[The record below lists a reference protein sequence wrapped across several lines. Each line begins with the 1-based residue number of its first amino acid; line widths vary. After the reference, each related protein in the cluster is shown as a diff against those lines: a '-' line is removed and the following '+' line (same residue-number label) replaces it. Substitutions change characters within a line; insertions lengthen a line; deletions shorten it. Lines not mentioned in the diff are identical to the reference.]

1 MWSESRTDTIGRVK
15 INAGTVTAWLDA
27 LPDDRRRALTRL
39 REMIEHA
46 APKAKGTMQ
55 YGTPSWH
62 LGGPLFAMSS
72 KPGYMELLVA
82 EPDLVVK
89 RKKTLGEVEVGT
101 AGFRFKRLEDLDL
114 DAVAGLLDAA
124 AARRK

>member
-1 MWSESRTDTIGRVK
+1 MKS
-15 INAGTVTAWLDA
+15 NAGTVTAWLEA
-27 LPDDRRRALTRL
+27 LPPERRAALTKL

-62 LGGPLFAMSS
+62 LKGPLFAMSAQTS
-72 KPGYMELLVA
+72 HMELLVA
-82 EPDLVVK
+82 EPDLVAK

-101 AGFRFKRLEDLDL
+101 AGFRFKRLQDLNL
-114 DAVAGLLDAA
+114 EIVASLLEEA

>member
-1 MWSESRTDTIGRVK
+1 MKV
-15 INAGTVTAWLDA
+15 NAGTVTAWLEA
-27 LPDDRRRALTRL
+27 LPADRREALSKL

-62 LGGPLFAMSS
+62 LGGPLFAMSVQ
-72 KPGYMELLVA
+72 KNYMELLVA
-82 EPDLVVK
+82 EPALVAK

-101 AGFRFKRLEDLDL
+101 AGFRFKRLADLKL
-114 DAVAGLLDAA
+114 DVVAALLEEAA
-124 AARRK
+124 ALRK

>member
-1 MWSESRTDTIGRVK
+1 MKV
-15 INAGTVTAWLDA
+15 NAGTVTAWLEA
-27 LPDDRRRALTRL
+27 LPADRRAALSRL

-62 LGGPLFAMSS
+62 LKGPLFAMSS
-72 KPGYMELLVA
+72 QKSYMELLVG
-82 EPDLVVK
+82 EPELVAK

-101 AGFRFKRLEDLDL
+101 AGFRFKRIQDLNLEV
-114 DAVAGLLDAA
+114 VAALLEEA
-124 AARRK
+124 AARRT

>member
-1 MWSESRTDTIGRVK
+1 MKV
-15 INAGTVTAWLDA
+15 NAGTVTAWLEA
-27 LPDDRRRALTRL
+27 LPEERRAALSRL

-62 LGGPLFAMSS
+62 LNGPLFAMSVQKS
-72 KPGYMELLVA
+72 YMELLVA
-82 EPDLVVK
+82 EPDLVAK

-101 AGFRFKRLEDLDL
+101 AGFRFKRIQDLKLEV
-114 DAVAGLLDAA
+114 VAALLEEA

>member
-1 MWSESRTDTIGRVK
+1 MK
-15 INAGTVTAWLDA
+15 INTGTVTAWLDA

-62 LGGPLFAMSS
+62 LNGPLFAMSVQKS
-72 KPGYMELLVA
+72 YMELLVA
-82 EPDLVVK
+82 EPALVAK

-114 DAVAGLLDAA
+114 EVVAALLDEA
-124 AARRK
+124 AARRR